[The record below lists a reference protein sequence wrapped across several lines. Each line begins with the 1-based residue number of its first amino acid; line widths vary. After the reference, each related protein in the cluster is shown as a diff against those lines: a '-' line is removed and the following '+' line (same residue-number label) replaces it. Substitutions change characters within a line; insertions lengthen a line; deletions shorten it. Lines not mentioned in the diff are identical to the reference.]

1 MRSIKYIIIHDCG
14 GKRGAAKYDADNLRY
29 HYVINSQGAVLH
41 PIDITQ
47 PAKLKPET
55 WNLERRALLD
65 LNNHSIAIK
74 FTGALTPG
82 TKRLKRSETGLR
94 PLKPETGLRPMKP
107 ETSAP
112 ATLALRAMLVGLLLN
127 LRSNYPDAVI
137 LAKKEYGRYHSNIH
151 EDMNALR
158 RELSNLP

>member
-1 MRSIKYIIIHDCG
+1 MRNIRYIIIHDCG

-41 PIDITQ
+41 PIDISQ
-47 PAKLKPET
+47 PANLKPET

-74 FTGALTPG
+74 FTGSLTPG
-82 TKRLKRSETGLR
+82 TKRLKRPETGLR
-94 PLKPETGLRPMKP
+94 PLSPG
-107 ETSAP
+107 TSPLGRIELPVRA
-112 ATLALRAMLVGLLLN
+112 LNLELRARLIGLLLS

>member
-1 MRSIKYIIIHDCG
+1 MRNIRYIIIHDCG

-82 TKRLKRSETGLR
+82 TKRPRR
-94 PLKPETGLRPMKP
+94 P
-107 ETSAP
+107 ETSSP

-127 LRSNYPDAVI
+127 LRNNYPDAVI
-137 LAKKEYGRYHSNIH
+137 LAKKEYGRYHSNIR